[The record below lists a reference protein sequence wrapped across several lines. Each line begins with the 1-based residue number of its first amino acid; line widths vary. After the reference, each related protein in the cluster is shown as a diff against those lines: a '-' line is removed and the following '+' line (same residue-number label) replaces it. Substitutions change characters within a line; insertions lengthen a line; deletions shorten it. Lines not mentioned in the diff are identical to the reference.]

1 MNFNQDVA
9 FIAAGKDS
17 LFVRFNEDGQT
28 EEIDFDEKYNIYD
41 ILESLNA
48 NGKFYILANRY
59 HRQKGLF
66 LIELNENDSLYDNHK
81 FLLTR
86 YN

>member
-1 MNFNQDVA
+1 MNLNQDVA

-17 LFVRFNEDGQT
+17 LFVRFHEDCQT

-66 LIELNENDSLYDNHK
+66 LIELNENDPLYDNHK